1 MNGKMS
7 CSAAHLSFCT
17 LDSTSATLTFKCTSL
32 FSVVMHWSDYHSGE
46 DEEMICIDKSDPYV
60 RIIKRYGARESLVDS
75 HN

>member
-1 MNGKMS
+1 
-7 CSAAHLSFCT
+7 
-17 LDSTSATLTFKCTSL
+17 
-32 FSVVMHWSDYHSGE
+32 MHWSDYHSGE